1 MCPEVTSLPPASV
14 VNIDKAVS
22 GGEARRRICSLCSS
36 SRSCAGMLR
45 ATLHTL
51 AALMLSPRIHLKNS
65 HGDRTCKSKLTRS
78 SEGSITSLVRLQ
90 VKVSLRFL
98 LFPII
103 HPGYGVQ
110 MCKFRATFVGKHAH
124 VCFTR
129 KRSRP
134 VKSIPLNSLGRY
146 LTHVNWHRIYTLTID
161 MHRPDTENLQTQ

>member
-14 VNIDKAVS
+14 VNIDKAGS
-22 GGEARRRICSLCSS
+22 GGRPGGGYVPSAVHLAHALACFAQLYIRLLL
-36 SRSCAGMLR
+36 SCYR
-45 ATLHTL
+45 
-51 AALMLSPRIHLKNS
+51 PRIHLKNS

-78 SEGSITSLVRLQ
+78 SESSITSLVRLQ

-103 HPGYGVQ
+103 YPGYGVQ
-110 MCKFRATFVGKHAH
+110 MCKIRATFVGKHAH

-129 KRSRP
+129 KRSRR

-146 LTHVNWHRIYTLTID
+146 LTQLNCHRIYTLTID